1 MKLCKYCSSQIVFSV
16 EFADCR
22 HRRETSSK
30 SPLRKQPPPCDITW
44 LGPASARRALASY
57 VSLAA
62 SLSSPHFFYLLP
74 TSCPTFQDRGRF
86 SFLSSSI
93 CSKREVLYAIRCFIL
108 FLFHSVLIFRWGN
121 CFIINFVEIEIK
133 CIIFHPNLRCN
144 KLPKKNVSSILQ

>member
-1 MKLCKYCSSQIVFSV
+1 MKHLALYVQFQH
-16 EFADCR
+16 R
-22 HRRETSSK
+22 HTQFT
-30 SPLRKQPPPCDITW
+30 LAYGHTVIWQPPPCDITW

-144 KLPKKNVSSILQ
+144 KLPKKNVSSILQWCKQPDD